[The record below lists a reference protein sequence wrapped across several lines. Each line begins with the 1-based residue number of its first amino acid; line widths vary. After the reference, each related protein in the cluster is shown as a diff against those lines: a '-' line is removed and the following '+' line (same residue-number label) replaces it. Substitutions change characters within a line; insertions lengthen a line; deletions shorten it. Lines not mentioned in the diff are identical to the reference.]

1 MKHVKLF
8 EAFLNESDPKVKAM
22 RKKLNDELEKVY
34 AQMEEIQDRKN
45 QIEDAVDSGN
55 LDRDEAESDWSRLDS
70 FFTDLE
76 DKRDQIKK
84 KIEALKGK

>member
-1 MKHVKLF
+1 MKHIKLF
-8 EAFLNESDPKVKAM
+8 EAFVNESDPRVKAI

-55 LDRDEAESDWSRLDS
+55 LDRDEAEADWSRLDS